1 MKFYILR
8 RTPRRDNKI
17 PLETTDDYPGSVLV
31 NCPACGA
38 IGIMPASNTGRLPV
52 EILVR
57 DVGYLD
63 DLEQASSTFLASR
76 KMREAITSAGLTG
89 IEFYDLVGYKLKRD
103 THKLQEVLR
112 QARDVFQFQV
122 LRFTGRSGSI
132 GQKSGMILRK
142 SCDKCGWR
150 EWTLPEH
157 GYHVDESQWDGSDFF
172 HVEEGPGFMSER
184 AVQLLQ
190 AANLSNFGA
199 ILAEEFRL
207 PAGYKQPAL
216 STAATPPPDSP
227 GERRGGSG
235 GREGSRRD

>member
-1 MKFYILR
+1 MKFYMVK

-17 PLETTDDYPGSVLV
+17 PLETTDAHPGIVLV
-31 NCPACGA
+31 NCPACGTR
-38 IGIMPASNTGRLPV
+38 GIMPAVRTSRLPV

-57 DVGYLD
+57 DVAYLD

-76 KMREAITSAGLTG
+76 RMREAITSAGLTG
-89 IEFYDLVGYKLKRD
+89 IEFYDPVGYKVKRD
-103 THKLQEVLR
+103 TPKFQEVLR

-122 LRFTGRSGSI
+122 VRFTGRGGSI
-132 GQKSGMILRK
+132 AQKSGMLLRK

-157 GYHVDESQWDGSDFF
+157 GYHVDEFQWDGNDFF

-184 AVQLLQ
+184 AVKALQ

-199 ILAEEFRL
+199 MPADEFRL
-207 PAGYKQPAL
+207 PAGYKQPGISA
-216 STAATPPPDSP
+216 AATPTTGSP
-227 GERRGGSG
+227 STPRPA
-235 GREGSRRD
+235 